1 MPKGPKRARRSPD
14 PVRTAKSVI
23 EQATGQSPR
32 RGPPPMPVEELREI
46 ARDVGLEVEFVPPP
60 PKG

>member
-1 MPKGPKRARRSPD
+1 MSKPAKPKRTPD
-14 PVRTAKSVI
+14 PVRTAKRVI

-46 ARDVGLEVEFVPPP
+46 ARDVGLEVEVVAPPES
-60 PKG
+60 